1 MTTDEQKDTSP
12 SSDRPQRL
20 APTIGE
26 MREKLLRMTSLK
38 SSNTKTKIKT
48 KTGKPL
54 FKILDIIDTIN
65 PMAKLVRMIFIDKGI
80 TDDEFKTM
88 HHDYEI
94 SNGRLYREIG
104 TIHNNLRRT
113 LQKRTLTVES
123 FEKTLPILGWKIVDM
138 GYTLQDT
145 RTGEVKEYKI
155 SDLRKF
161 IEERYDGKIE
171 EKDLHIEWGKDQV

>member
-1 MTTDEQKDTSP
+1 MSTDEKQCISP
-12 SSDRPQRL
+12 SQESSQRL
-20 APTIGE
+20 TPSIEE
-26 MREKLLRMTSLK
+26 MRAKLLRMASVPK
-38 SSNTKTKIKT
+38 SSIKTKIKT
-48 KTGKPL
+48 KSGKPL
-54 FKILDIIDTIN
+54 FKILDIIKTIN

-80 TDDEFKTM
+80 TDDEFKTL

-113 LQKRTLTVES
+113 LLKPTLTVES

-145 RTGEVKEYKI
+145 RTGEIKEYKI

-171 EKDLHIEWGKDQV
+171 EEDLHTEWGNDKM